1 MDKWFSSNFNAGLG
15 EVNIFG
21 EIGGFGVYADE
32 FISEVQSLGA
42 TRLRVNISSLGG
54 DTNQAFQIHDFLK
67 SYKGKVTA
75 RVTGFTA
82 SAGTL
87 IAMGADVVEMSEN
100 SLFLVHNSWTMEMG
114 NAEEMREKASELDTV
129 DDIQVR
135 IYKAKTGMT
144 EEAIR
149 ELMAEERWMSPEEAK
164 EKGFVDKVTSASEI
178 SAISLEVVY
187 AKIDS
192 KELPDANFNI
202 KNTNEMAEKTIL
214 ETINA
219 KFEELSNTISAMFGK
234 NEEEQVETIAKA
246 DAEELVTKAKAELET
261 EYKFELSEKEDAI
274 NAKVEEISA
283 KIAEVESLNA
293 KVAALEAEL
302 AKAKAGKVETPKADE
317 EGSVETPKAQEVHN
331 LDALASKY
339 KF

>member
-1 MDKWFSSNFNAGLG
+1 MDKWFNSNFNAGLG

-67 SYKGKVTA
+67 SFKGKVTA

-87 IAMGADVVEMSEN
+87 ISMGADVVEMSEN
-100 SLFLVHNSWTMEMG
+100 ALFLIHNSWTMEMG
-114 NAEEMREKASELDTV
+114 NAEEMRDTAEQLDTV

-135 IYKAKTGMT
+135 IYKAKTGMSD
-144 EEAIR
+144 EAIR
-149 ELMAEERWMSPEEAK
+149 KLMAEERWMSPEEAK
-164 EKGFVDKVTSASEI
+164 EKGFVDKITSASEI
-178 SAISLEVVY
+178 SAKSLDAVY

-192 KELPDANFNI
+192 KQLPNANFNI

-234 NEEEQVETIAKA
+234 NEEGKVETIAKA
-246 DAEELVTKAKAELET
+246 DAEELVAKAKAELET
-261 EYKFELSEKEDAI
+261 EYKYELSQKEDDI

-283 KIAEVESLNA
+283 KIAEVETLNA
-293 KVAALEAEL
+293 KVTELEAEL
-302 AKAKAGKVETPKADE
+302 AKAKADKVETSKAE
-317 EGSVETPKAQEVHN
+317 ETASVETPKAEEAHN
-331 LDALASKY
+331 LDALASKF